1 MIYKELKENLNELN
15 EAQLDEEVLIWST
28 DDGAFHDNTVEYN
41 YKGNI
46 EIAKASD
53 ELNDENAT
61 YFVI

>member
-1 MIYKELKENLNELN
+1 MKYKELKEILNNLNEG
-15 EAQLDEEVLIWST
+15 QLDAEVLIWST
-28 DDGAFHDNTVEYN
+28 EDSTVYDNVEYN
-41 YKGNI
+41 HKGNI

>member
-1 MIYKELKENLNELN
+1 MKYKELKEILNDLN
-15 EAQLDEEVLIWST
+15 DGQLNKEVLIWST
-28 DDGAFHDNTVEYN
+28 DDGAFYDDVEYN

-53 ELNDENAT
+53 ELSDEDAT

>member
-1 MIYKELKENLNELN
+1 MNYKELKENLNSLSEN
-15 EAQLDEEVLIWST
+15 QLDKEVLIWST
-28 DDGAFHDNTVEYN
+28 DDGVFYDSVSYN

-53 ELNDENAT
+53 KLNDEDAT

>member
-1 MIYKELKENLNELN
+1 MKYKELKENLNELN
-15 EAQLDEEVLIWST
+15 EDQLDADVLIWST
-28 DDGAFHDNTVEYN
+28 EDAFFYDNIEYN

>member
-1 MIYKELKENLNELN
+1 MKYKELKENLNELN

-28 DDGAFHDNTVEYN
+28 DDGAFYDSVSYN

-53 ELNDENAT
+53 KLNDEDAT

>member
-1 MIYKELKENLNELN
+1 MKYKELKEILNGLN
-15 EAQLDEEVLIWST
+15 DGQLDKDVLVWST
-28 DDGAFHDNTVEYN
+28 DDENFIDEVDYN

-53 ELNDENAT
+53 ELNDEDAT

>member
-1 MIYKELKENLNELN
+1 MKYKELKENLNSLSDE
-15 EAQLDEEVLIWST
+15 QLDKEVIIWST
-28 DDGAFHDNTVEYN
+28 DDGVFYDGVEYN

>member
-1 MIYKELKENLNELN
+1 MKYKELKEILNGLN
-15 EAQLDEEVLIWST
+15 DGQLDKEVLIWST
-28 DDGAFHDNTVEYN
+28 DDGTFYDDVEYN

-53 ELNDENAT
+53 ELNDEDAT

>member
-1 MIYKELKENLNELN
+1 MKYKELKKILNDLNEG
-15 EAQLDEEVLIWST
+15 QLGKEVIIWST
-28 DDGAFHDNTVEYN
+28 DDSVFYDDVEYN

-53 ELNDENAT
+53 ELNDEDST

>member
-1 MIYKELKENLNELN
+1 MKYKELKENLNELN
-15 EAQLDEEVLIWST
+15 EDQLDADVLIWST
-28 DDGAFHDNTVEYN
+28 EDAFFYDNIEYN

-53 ELNDENAT
+53 QLNDENAT

>member
-1 MIYKELKENLNELN
+1 MKYKELKENLNELN
-15 EAQLDEEVLIWST
+15 EGQLDAEVLIWST
-28 DDGAFHDNTVEYN
+28 EDGALYDNVEYN

-53 ELNDENAT
+53 ILNDENAT

>member
-1 MIYKELKENLNELN
+1 MKYKELKEILNNLNEG
-15 EAQLDEEVLIWST
+15 QLDAEVLVWLT
-28 DDGAFHDNTVEYN
+28 DDGAFYDNVEYN
-41 YKGNI
+41 HKGNI

>member
-1 MIYKELKENLNELN
+1 MKYKELKENLNSLSDE
-15 EAQLDEEVLIWST
+15 QLDKDVIIWST
-28 DDGAFHDNTVEYN
+28 DDGVFYDGVEYN

-53 ELNDENAT
+53 KLNDEDAT

>member
-1 MIYKELKENLNELN
+1 MKYAELKEILNGLSEK
-15 EAQLDEEVLIWST
+15 QLDMDIHVWSAEDQVFF
-28 DDGAFHDNTVEYN
+28 DDVDYN

-46 EIAKASD
+46 EISKASD

>member
-1 MIYKELKENLNELN
+1 MKYKELKKNLNELN
-15 EAQLDEEVLIWST
+15 EGQLDAEVLIWST
-28 DDGAFHDNTVEYN
+28 EDGAFYDGVEYN

-53 ELNDENAT
+53 KLNDEDAT

>member
-1 MIYKELKENLNELN
+1 MKYKELKENLNELN
-15 EAQLDEEVLIWST
+15 EGQLDAEVLIWST
-28 DDGAFHDNTVEYN
+28 EDGAFYDNVEYN

>member
-1 MIYKELKENLNELN
+1 MKYKELKEILNNLNKG
-15 EAQLDEEVLIWST
+15 QLDAEVLVWLT
-28 DDGAFHDNTVEYN
+28 DDGAFYDNVEYN

>member
-1 MIYKELKENLNELN
+1 MKYKDLKEILDNFSKE
-15 EAQLDEEVLIWST
+15 QLDREVLVWSMDET
-28 DDGAFHDNTVEYN
+28 DFIDGVDFN

-53 ELNDENAT
+53 KLNDENAT

>member
-1 MIYKELKENLNELN
+1 MKYKELKENLNSLSDE
-15 EAQLDEEVLIWST
+15 QLDKEVIIWST
-28 DDGAFHDNTVEYN
+28 DDGVFYDGVEYN
-41 YKGNI
+41 YKGNV

>member
-1 MIYKELKENLNELN
+1 MKYKELKEILNDLSDGQLN
-15 EAQLDEEVLIWST
+15 KEVLIWST
-28 DDGAFHDNTVEYN
+28 DDGAFFDDVEYN

-53 ELNDENAT
+53 VLNDEDAT

>member
-1 MIYKELKENLNELN
+1 MKYKELKEILNGLN
-15 EAQLDEEVLIWST
+15 DGQLDKEVLIWST
-28 DDGAFHDNTVEYN
+28 DDGAFYDDIEYN

-53 ELNDENAT
+53 ELNDEDAT

>member
-1 MIYKELKENLNELN
+1 MKYKELKEILNGLNEG
-15 EAQLDEEVLIWST
+15 QLDQEVRIWST
-28 DDGAFHDNTVEYN
+28 DDGVFYDGVEYN

-53 ELNDENAT
+53 KLNDENST

>member
-1 MIYKELKENLNELN
+1 MKYKELKENLNELN
-15 EAQLDEEVLIWST
+15 EGQLDAEVLIWST
-28 DDGAFHDNTVEYN
+28 DDGAFYDDVEYN

-53 ELNDENAT
+53 ELNDEDAT

>member
-1 MIYKELKENLNELN
+1 MKYKELKEILNGLN
-15 EAQLDEEVLIWST
+15 DGQLDAEVLIWST
-28 DDGAFHDNTVEYN
+28 EDGTFFDNVEYN
-41 YKGNI
+41 YKGNV